1 MTRLSRT
8 SIVLAVISAFGVSA
22 STASAG
28 WAGSVYKRSECTY
41 DGTSNLLTL
50 NACAK
55 RWAIWV
61 RRVRISSGSL
71 QCPHRLPRLVISRV
85 AGWVRGWVL
94 RKGWACYQ

>member
-8 SIVLAVISAFGVSA
+8 SIVLAVFSAFGVSA

-61 RRVRISSGSL
+61 RRSAESASAAAACNVRID
-71 QCPHRLPRLVISRV
+71 CH
-85 AGWVRGWVL
+85 AW
-94 RKGWACYQ
+94 